1 MRIVNRD
8 GLEITSLQAWG
19 ELGGPAAEHHWKENR
34 SAYELA
40 RAWIE
45 GDAVERVTD
54 LLGLRPELSGLRL
67 EEGVA
72 EKKTNFDDIP
82 RGPRNHDLLVRATS
96 DAGPVII
103 GVEGK
108 ADEPFDL
115 PLRRW
120 RDEALRRSP
129 ESGAPARIDSLATL
143 FFGTTIDDDQG
154 QPPLADLGYQL
165 FSGLAGTLADAKE
178 ADANR
183 AVFLVHEFVTSE
195 TEEDKHRS
203 NASALDDFVARLGCD
218 PGKRAGEAG
227 GWISTFVSVSG
238 DGTWM
243 PVTTEVAVGKLV
255 TNRRNREID
264 L

>member
-1 MRIVNRD
+1 VRIVNRD
-8 GLEITSLQAWG
+8 GLEIASLQAWG

-45 GDAVERVTD
+45 GDAVEGVTK
-54 LLGLRPELSGLRL
+54 LLALRPELSGLQL
-67 EEGVA
+67 QEGVA
-72 EKKTNFDDIP
+72 EKKTRFDEIP

-96 DAGPVII
+96 DTGPVII

-115 PLRRW
+115 PLPRW
-120 RDEALRRSP
+120 REEALKRSP
-129 ESGAPARIDSLATL
+129 DSGAPRRLDSLTTL
-143 FFGTTIDDDQG
+143 FFGTTIDDDQER
-154 QPPLADLGYQL
+154 PRLADLGYQL

-178 ADANR
+178 ADAKR

-195 TEEDKHRS
+195 TEDDKHRS

-218 PGKRAGEAG
+218 PGERVGEADA
-227 GWISTFVSVSG
+227 WISAFVSLTG

-243 PVTTEVAVGKLV
+243 PETTEVAVAKLV
-255 TNRRNREID
+255 TNRRNGEND